1 MDDIMRIIK
10 SLEDMGLL
18 IKGVGKTVKNKAK
31 IQEGGLLKMLLG
43 TLAASILENLLT
55 EKSKTPGQR
64 GIRASEVVIQAGAEK
79 IRACQ
84 HF

>member
-1 MDDIMRIIK
+1 M
-10 SLEDMGLL
+10 L
-18 IKGVGKTVKNKAK
+18 I
-31 IQEGGLLKMLLG
+31 G

-55 EKSKTPGQR
+55 EISKTSGQR

>member
-1 MDDIMRIIK
+1 MRIIK
-10 SLEDMGLL
+10 SLEEMGLL

-55 EKSKTPGQR
+55 
-64 GIRASEVVIQAGAEK
+64 
-79 IRACQ
+79 
-84 HF
+84 

>member
-1 MDDIMRIIK
+1 MDDIMRIMK
-10 SLEDMGLL
+10 SLEEMGLL
-18 IKGVGKTVKNKAK
+18 IKSVGKTVKNRAK
-31 IQEGGLLKMLLG
+31 IQEGGLLKMLFG

-55 EKSKTPGQR
+55 EISKTSGQR
-64 GIRASEVVIQAGAEK
+64 GIRASEVVIQACAEK